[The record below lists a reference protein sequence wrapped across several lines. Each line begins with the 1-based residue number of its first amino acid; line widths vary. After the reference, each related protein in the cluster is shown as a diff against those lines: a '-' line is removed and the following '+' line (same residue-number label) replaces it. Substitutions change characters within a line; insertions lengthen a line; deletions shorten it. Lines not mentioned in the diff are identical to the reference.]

1 MSIEDMDPSVE
12 CRNRYL
18 KSCADELYSHLMRE
32 VSHEYMKYEWQ
43 RVRIIWDKTVR
54 EYRMRVTA
62 AFAPDTD
69 DINRMIYSLILHT
82 VSDESAI
89 TSMDLTASFCT
100 ACGAYLI
107 LRSVVFHLFGVKVKC
122 IIVQTELAKQ

>member
-1 MSIEDMDPSVE
+1 
-12 CRNRYL
+12 
-18 KSCADELYSHLMRE
+18 
-32 VSHEYMKYEWQ
+32 MKYEWQ
-43 RVRIIWDKTVR
+43 RVRIIWDETIR

-69 DINRMIYSLILHT
+69 DINRMIYSLILNT

-89 TSMDLTASFCT
+89 MSMDLTASLCT

-107 LRSVVFHLFGVKVKC
+107 LRSVVIHLFGVKVKC
-122 IIVQTELAKQ
+122 IIVQTELAKQKVFSYHRSDIG

>member
-1 MSIEDMDPSVE
+1 
-12 CRNRYL
+12 
-18 KSCADELYSHLMRE
+18 MRE

-43 RVRIIWDKTVR
+43 RVRIIWDETIR

-69 DINRMIYSLILHT
+69 DINRMINSPILHT
-82 VSDESAI
+82 VSDGSAI
-89 TSMDLTASFCT
+89 MSMDLTASFCT

-107 LRSVVFHLFGVKVKC
+107 LRSVVIHFFSVKVKC